1 MNAVDD
7 AVFFQFVSS
16 NFPGLR
22 SGQVWTK
29 LLVVP
34 GLQRDDVW
42 KEGVEGP
49 TTRITAGTYEQ
60 IRFRFEE
67 AIEVGET
74 AQFVGFATTQ
84 EEALRLARW
93 LATLRD
99 RQWLPSRTQLI
110 RIHI

>member
-1 MNAVDD
+1 VEDG
-7 AVFFQFVSS
+7 VFFQFVSS
-16 NFPGLR
+16 SFPGLR
-22 SGQVWTK
+22 SGQAWTK

-49 TTRITAGTYEQ
+49 TTRITAGTYDQ

-74 AQFVGFATTQ
+74 AQLVGFATTYD
-84 EEALRLARW
+84 EVARLAHW
-93 LATLRD
+93 LETLRD
-99 RQWLPSRTQLI
+99 RQWSPSRPQLI
-110 RIHI
+110 RVRV